1 MRVLLATHLYPPR
14 HTAGVEVFASVTGA
28 HVAAAGHE
36 VIVVTTEKDIAQPDL
51 STREREHGGLRVI
64 EVINNLFAP
73 TFEETWR
80 RPAMDR
86 VLAGVLDD
94 VRPDVVHV
102 HHLLY
107 LSAGLLD
114 LCKGRGIPVV
124 MTIHDFWLGCARFGQ
139 LLHPDG
145 SRCAHVDVKRCGTCL
160 PSFKWRQS
168 DLERRVARGISAVKS
183 VTGLDVSG
191 PIRRMAAG
199 GRPAPS
205 EGWAPPSEEE
215 AARFE
220 AQVASRLED
229 LVPTLRRCVD
239 RVLLPARFMVPWFE
253 ELGLDPARLHVETTG
268 VDWDGARCHP
278 RVERGAGE
286 PVRVLFLGSL
296 VPHKAPHLLLEAWGK
311 LPEALR
317 GAARLRVLGPDQH
330 DAGYVDGLRQVAEP
344 LGVTV
349 GGALGREEVR
359 AEMAR
364 TDVLVT
370 PSQWTEIR
378 PLVMLEAFAAGARVV
393 ATDLGGMAELLAD
406 GLPGSLFEEG
416 DVEGLRAALAAELE
430 MARDAPS
437 SGAAATSAASTVSSP
452 GPTPRFRAWSEVGA
466 SLIEHYD
473 RAVRG
478 DRAPI
483 G

>member
-14 HTAGVEVFASVTGA
+14 HTAGVEVFASVTAA
-28 HVAAAGHE
+28 HVADAGHE
-36 VIVVTTEKDIAQPDL
+36 VVVVTTEKDIALPDL

-64 EVINNLFAP
+64 ELINNLFA
-73 TFEETWR
+73 TDFEETWR
-80 RPAMDR
+80 RTAIDR
-86 VLAGVLDD
+86 VLAGVLDE

-114 LCKGRGIPVV
+114 LCSERGIPVV

-145 SRCAHVDVKRCGTCL
+145 SRCDHVNKARCGTCL
-160 PSFKWRQS
+160 PSFKWKQT
-168 DLERRVARGISAVKS
+168 DLERRVARGISAVRS
-183 VTGLDVSG
+183 ATGLDVSG
-191 PIRRMAAG
+191 AARRLAG
-199 GRPAPS
+199 GGASGRGG
-205 EGWAPPSEEE
+205 GWTPPSAEE
-215 AARFE
+215 ALRFE
-220 AQVASRLED
+220 QGVGRRLAD
-229 LVPTLRRCVD
+229 LVPTVRRCVD

-253 ELGLDPARLHVETTG
+253 ELGLDRARLHVETTG
-268 VDWDGARCHP
+268 VDWEGAARHP
-278 RVERGAGE
+278 RVERAPGA

-296 VPHKAPHLLLEAWGK
+296 VPHKAPHLLLEAWAK
-311 LPEALR
+311 LPEAIR
-317 GAARLRVLGPDQH
+317 AAARLRILGPDQH
-330 DAGYVDGLRQVAEP
+330 QPGYVEALRSTARP
-344 LGVTV
+344 MGVTV

-359 AEMAR
+359 EEMAR
-364 TDVLVT
+364 TDLLVT

-393 ATDLGGMAELLAD
+393 ATDLGGMAELVAD
-406 GLPGSLFEEG
+406 GLPGSLFPEG
-416 DVEGLRAALAAELE
+416 DVGGLRTALEAEIQTALGE
-430 MARDAPS
+430 GES
-437 SGAAATSAASTVSSP
+437 GGAAR
-452 GPTPRFRAWSEVGA
+452 GPSPRFRPWSEVSSA
-466 SLIEHYD
+466 LIEHYD

>member
-1 MRVLLATHLYPPR
+1 MRVLLATHLYPPV
-14 HTAGVEVFASVTGA
+14 HTAGVEVFASVTA
-28 HVAAAGHE
+28 SHVAGAGHE
-36 VIVVTTEKDIAQPDL
+36 VVVVTTEKDIARPDL
-51 STREREHGGLRVI
+51 STREREHDGLRVVEI
-64 EVINNLFAP
+64 INNLFARS
-73 TFEETWR
+73 FEETWR
-80 RPAMDR
+80 RSAIDR

-94 VRPDVVHV
+94 VRPDLVHV

-114 LCKGRGIPVV
+114 LCEARGIPVV

-145 SRCAHVDVKRCGTCL
+145 TRCAHVDPARCGTCL
-160 PSFKWRQS
+160 PSFKWRQT

-183 VTGLDVSG
+183 ATGLDVSG
-191 PIRRMAAG
+191 AARRLAG
-199 GRPAPS
+199 VSSAVPGGA
-205 EGWAPPSEEE
+205 WTPPSSEE
-215 AARFE
+215 ALRLEQGVAR
-220 AQVASRLED
+220 RLED
-229 LVPTLRRCVD
+229 LVPTVRRCVD

-253 ELGLDPARLHVETTG
+253 ELGLEGARLHVETTG
-268 VDWDGARCHP
+268 VDWEGAARHP
-278 RVERGAGE
+278 RVERASGA

-296 VPHKAPHLLLEAWGK
+296 VPHKAPHLLLEAWGQ
-311 LPEALR
+311 LPDPVRAGASLR
-317 GAARLRVLGPDQH
+317 ILGPAHHQP
-330 DAGYVDGLRQVAEP
+330 GYVEGLRAAAEP

-364 TDVLVT
+364 TDLLVT

-393 ATDLGGMAELLAD
+393 ATDLGGMAELVAD
-406 GLPGSLFEEG
+406 GLPGSLFREG
-416 DVEGLRAALAAELE
+416 DVGSLRSALEAELQS
-430 MARDAPS
+430 AREGVALHPVERGPS
-437 SGAAATSAASTVSSP
+437 
-452 GPTPRFRAWSEVGA
+452 PRFRPWSDVSRA
-466 SLIEHYD
+466 IIEHYD

>member
-1 MRVLLATHLYPPR
+1 MRVLLATHLYPPH

-28 HVAAAGHE
+28 QVAAAGHE
-36 VIVVTTEKDIAQPDL
+36 VVVVTTEKDIARPDL

-64 EVINNLFAP
+64 EVINNLFARS
-73 TFEETWR
+73 FEETWR
-80 RPAMDR
+80 RPAMDQ
-86 VLAGVLDD
+86 VLARVLDD
-94 VRPDVVHV
+94 VRPEVVHV

-114 LCKGRGIPVV
+114 LCEERGIPVV

-168 DLERRVARGISAVKS
+168 DLERRVARGISAVRG

-191 PIRRMAAG
+191 PVRRLAAG
-199 GRPAPS
+199 GRPAAS
-205 EGWAPPSEEE
+205 GGWAPPSGEE

-220 AQVASRLED
+220 AQVASRLGD
-229 LVPTLRRCVD
+229 LVPTVRRCVD

-268 VDWDGARCHP
+268 VDWDGARRHP
-278 RVERGAGE
+278 RVERVAGQ

-296 VPHKAPHLLLEAWGK
+296 VPHKAPHLLLEAWGQ

-317 GAARLRVLGPDQH
+317 GAARLRVLGPDH
-330 DAGYVDGLRQVAEP
+330 HEAGYVDGLRRAAEP

-406 GLPGSLFEEG
+406 GLPGSLFDEG
-416 DVEGLRAALAAELE
+416 DVGGLRAALAAELE
-430 MARDAPS
+430 LAGDAPS
-437 SGAAATSAASTVSSP
+437 GEAVATPTASAVPSA
-452 GPTPRFRAWSEVGA
+452 GPSPRFRAWSEVSA
-466 SLIEHYD
+466 ALIEHYD